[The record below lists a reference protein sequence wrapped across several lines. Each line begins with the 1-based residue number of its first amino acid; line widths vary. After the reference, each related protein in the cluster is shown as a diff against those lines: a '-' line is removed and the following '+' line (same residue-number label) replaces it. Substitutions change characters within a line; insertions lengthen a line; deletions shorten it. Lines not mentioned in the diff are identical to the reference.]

1 MKDQWISV
9 EDRLPAKGMW
19 LVYGSSETSPPT
31 MGVAE
36 YDSEWGWTGPL
47 AVTHWRELPL
57 PPDIVPDQ
65 AANPIPFLPPG
76 VLLLLDKT
84 VVDKLT
90 SVTMSTKR
98 DGRLTLVTI
107 SAELDTAASPYPF
120 LEKAEADDDV
130 VLELHKPPNRI
141 AGTGQITEATARGF
155 VWSGVAVQP

>member
-47 AVTHWRELPL
+47 EVTHWRALPL
-57 PPDIVPDQ
+57 PPEQ
-65 AANPIPFLPPG
+65 KAADPIPFLPPG
-76 VLLLLDKT
+76 FLLLLDKT

-98 DGRLTLVTI
+98 NGRLTLVTI
-107 SAELDTAASPYPF
+107 SAKLDTGSSPYPF
-120 LEKAEADDDV
+120 HEKAASSDDV
-130 VLELHKPPNRI
+130 VLELHKPPDRI
-141 AGTGQITEATARGF
+141 MGTGQITEATAKGF
-155 VWSGVAVQP
+155 VWSGVAVD